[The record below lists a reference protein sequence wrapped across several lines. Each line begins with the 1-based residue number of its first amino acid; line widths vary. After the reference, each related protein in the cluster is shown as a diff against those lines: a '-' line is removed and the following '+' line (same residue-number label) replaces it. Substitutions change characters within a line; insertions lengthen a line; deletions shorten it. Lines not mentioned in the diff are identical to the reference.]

1 MSRSPARK
9 SQPGPALVASASNA
23 FNQVR
28 KEVEARPW
36 WYNALLVIGFVTL
49 LTAVAM
55 LFFGVGRSPQN
66 VVTSAEPAPVQTPE
80 FAVALA
86 RLVGAPIERGG
97 TIEMLKNGD
106 EFVPALLQALDG
118 AKSSINFSVYIW
130 EDGALSDR
138 ILDALTRKQAQGVE
152 VRVLLDGLGGRK
164 APDDRFAELKKLGGR
179 VEKFRMPK
187 FGTWTRFHRR
197 NHRRAIVIDGRV
209 GFTGG
214 MAVADQWLGDAQDAD
229 HWRDTMFKLTGP
241 LANSLEGAFADEW
254 ASSSGELLVG
264 PRFYSSY
271 SAAVSDGPGI
281 ERFIHK
287 INSPA
292 DDAHSMEYLFVLS
305 ILAARQRV
313 YLTTPYFI
321 PDKPT
326 MRVLEETAKRG
337 VDIRLLLPGHETDNQ
352 IARYSG
358 QSRYDDL
365 LAAGVRIY
373 EYQPTFIHAK
383 TLVVDGAW
391 SIVGSANFDSRS
403 RQLDEE
409 NVFGIMD
416 AQLGK
421 ELEAAFLTD
430 LRRAREVT
438 IETWRRRNPLAKLL
452 QDTARILDQQS

>member
-9 SQPGPALVASASNA
+9 THTGPALVASASDA
-23 FNQVR
+23 FSNVR

-36 WYNALLVIGFVTL
+36 WYNTLLVIGFVTL
-49 LTAVAM
+49 LTAVAV

-66 VVTSAEPAPVQTPE
+66 VVTSAEAAPVQSPE
-80 FAVALA
+80 FTLALA

-97 TIEMLKNGD
+97 TIEVLNNGD
-106 EFVPALLQALDG
+106 QFVPALLHALDD

-130 EDGALSDR
+130 EDGKLSDR
-138 ILDALTRKQAQGVE
+138 ILDSLIRKQAQGVE

-164 APDDRFAELKKLGGR
+164 APDDRFDELKKLGGR

-197 NHRRAIVIDGRV
+197 NHRRSIVIDGKV

-214 MAVADQWLGDAQDAD
+214 MAVADQWLGHAEDSA
-229 HWRDTMFKLTGP
+229 HWRDMMFKLTGP

-264 PRFYSSY
+264 PRFYP
-271 SAAVSDGPGI
+271 AAAGSDTSGV

-292 DDAHSMEYLFVLS
+292 DDAHSMEYLFALS
-305 ILAARQRV
+305 ILAARERV

-326 MRVLEETAKRG
+326 MRVLEETAKKG
-337 VDIRLLLPGHETDNQ
+337 VDVRLLLPGHETDNQ

-358 QSRYDDL
+358 QSRYEDL
-365 LAAGVRIY
+365 LVAGVRIY
-373 EYQPTFIHAK
+373 EYQPTFVHSK
-383 TLVVDGAW
+383 TLVVDGKW

-409 NVFGIMD
+409 NVFGILD
-416 AQLGK
+416 A
-421 ELEAAFLTD
+421 ELAKDLDATFLTD

-438 IETWRRRNPLAKLL
+438 LEAWRRRNPLARLL
-452 QDTARILDQQS
+452 QQTARILDQQS